1 MTKVQNFIGGE
12 LVDSVSGATMPLVD
26 PSTGEEYATA
36 PISNEQ
42 DIDNA
47 YGRCQG
53 IRRLEAH
60 PQIAP
65 AKALLVSP
73 TTSKN
78 AQALV
83 EAEGRNT
90 GKPNHVTM
98 AEEIP
103 PMVDQIGSSPVRQ
116 GCWRASRQA
125 STWRTTRRGSAVSR
139 SGSSVR
145 WRRGTTR

>member
-36 PISNEQ
+36 PVSNEA

-47 YGRCQG
+47 YAAASKAFKDWKRTTPSTRQ
-53 IRRLEAH
+53 
-60 PQIAP
+60 
-65 AKALLVSP
+65 KALLDFADEVER
-73 TTSKN
+73 N

-90 GKPNHVTM
+90 GKPNHVTT
-98 AEEIP
+98 AEEIRRCWTRS
-103 PMVDQIGSSPVRQ
+103 GSLPAPQ
-116 GCWRASRQA
+116 GFWKASRPVN
-125 STWRTTRRGSAVSR
+125 TWRTTPRGSAVSR
-139 SGSSVR
+139 SA
-145 WRRGTTR
+145 